1 MDAFQFY
8 LALTSLLL
16 WFVIGLELFLGNRS
30 IEFLKD
36 IVPSRLSPLAK
47 ISIIIPA
54 RNEERNLR
62 EALQSMLQQDYGNLE
77 FIIVNDRSTDN
88 TGTILAEME
97 RQDSRLHVYE
107 IKVLAPGWLGKNH
120 ALQFGAEKATGE
132 ILLFTDADVVMQPDT
147 VFRAVSYLCVRQI
160 DHLCILP
167 TIRISS
173 RLMGIFIMTFGI
185 FFSLYAMPW
194 RAANSKSRKYIGIGG
209 FNMIRTTVYR
219 AIGMHQPIAL
229 RPDDDMKLGKLVKK
243 YGYHQRML
251 HGESHLA
258 VEWYGSMRELINGLM
273 KNAFAGVEYSIAA
286 IVLATILQL
295 MFILWPFFALM
306 VTDGG
311 VLLFDLADVLIMMML
326 CVYTMQ
332 AQRLSPWYCIGFPLG
347 TLLFIYILWRAM
359 ILNIRNDGITWRGT
373 HYSLAELK
381 ANKI

>member
-1 MDAFQFY
+1 MDVLLFY
-8 LALTSLLL
+8 LALAAFVL
-16 WFVIGLELFLGNRS
+16 WLGISLELVRGNRT

-36 IVPSRLSPLAK
+36 IIPSRLSPRAK

-54 RNEERNLR
+54 RNEERKIR
-62 EALQSMLQQDYGNLE
+62 AALLSMLQQDHGNLE
-77 FIIVNDRSTDN
+77 FILSNDRSTDN
-88 TGTILAEME
+88 TGNILAELE
-97 RQDSRLHVYE
+97 KTDPRLHVYDITE
-107 IKVLAPGWLGKNH
+107 LPPGWLGKNH
-120 ALQFGAEKATGE
+120 ALQSGAAKATGE

-147 VFRAVSYLCVRQI
+147 VSRAVSYLCDRQL

-167 TIRISS
+167 TIRISG

-194 RAANSKSRKYIGIGG
+194 RAANPKSRKHIGIGA
-209 FNMIRTTVYR
+209 FNMIRADVYR

-243 YGYHQRML
+243 NGYSQRML

-258 VEWYGSMRELINGLM
+258 VEWYGSMRELIDGLM
-273 KNAFAGVEYSIAA
+273 KNAFAGVDYSIAA
-286 IVLATILQL
+286 IILATILQS
-295 MFILWPFFALM
+295 MFIIWPFIALL
-306 VTDGG
+306 VTDGWI
-311 VLLFDLADVLIMMML
+311 LLFNLAAVLTMLAL
-326 CVYTMQ
+326 CVYTEHIQ
-332 AQRLSPWYCIGFPLG
+332 HLSPWYSIGFPLG
-347 TLLFIYILWRAM
+347 VLMFIYILWRAM

>member
-1 MDAFQFY
+1 MAVLHFY
-8 LALTSLLL
+8 LALASFVL
-16 WFVIGLELFLGNRS
+16 WLGISLELVHGDRALES
-30 IEFLKD
+30 LKD
-36 IVPSRLSPLAK
+36 IIPSRLFLRTK

-54 RNEERNLR
+54 RNEEKNIRK
-62 EALQSMLQQDYGNLE
+62 ALQSMLQQDYDNLE
-77 FIIVNDRSTDN
+77 FILINDRSTDN
-88 TGTILAEME
+88 TGTILAEMGKA
-97 RQDSRLHVYE
+97 DLRLHVYAITE
-107 IKVLAPGWLGKNH
+107 LPPGWLGKNH

-147 VFRAVSYLCVRQI
+147 ISRAVSYLCDRQI
-160 DHLCILP
+160 DHLCIMP
-167 TIRISS
+167 AIRISG

-194 RAANSKSRKYIGIGG
+194 RAANPHSSKHIGIGG
-209 FNMIRTTVYR
+209 FNMIRATVYR

-243 YGYHQRML
+243 NGYRQRML

-273 KNAFAGVEYSIAA
+273 KNAFAGVEYSIIA
-286 IVLATILQL
+286 IVVTTILQF
-295 MFILWPFFALM
+295 MFILWPFIALL
-306 VTDGG
+306 VTDGWT
-311 VLLFDLADVLIMMML
+311 LLFNLATVLIMLML
-326 CVYTMQ
+326 CAYTLQ